1 MQCVIKAKQID
12 SYCCVQFV
20 WNSNYVLLEKKLSS
34 TEAWKSKMAS
44 SKIDNILTW
53 YKKNF
58 GLPTPV
64 FVRTLIVW
72 AAFYSGKMQL
82 LLLLVIAVAA
92 SLVSAEQPPPE
103 EDKIGTF
110 KENSFGITGTV
121 YKNDTDSLR
130 FPNFTFNGC
139 IKIIFALNNRK
150 NFNLCC
156 FIYHPITHATKWFKK
171 SYDICICI

>member
-58 GLPTPV
+58 GLSMVV
-64 FVRTLIVW
+64 FVCTSIVW

-82 LLLLVIAVAA
+82 LLILIIAVAA
-92 SLVSAEQPPPE
+92 SLVSAEQPPSE
-103 EDKIGTF
+103 EDKVGTF
-110 KENSFGITGTV
+110 ESNIFGISGTV

-130 FPNFTFNGC
+130 ITNFFYNGLQFSNC
-139 IKIIFALNNRK
+139 
-150 NFNLCC
+150 
-156 FIYHPITHATKWFKK
+156 P
-171 SYDICICI
+171 

>member
-1 MQCVIKAKQID
+1 
-12 SYCCVQFV
+12 
-20 WNSNYVLLEKKLSS
+20 
-34 TEAWKSKMAS
+34 MAS

-92 SLVSAEQPPPE
+92 SLVSAEQPPSE
-103 EDKIGTF
+103 EDKVGTF
-110 KENSFGITGTV
+110 ESNIFGISGTV

-130 FPNFTFNGC
+130 ITNFFYNGLQFSNC
-139 IKIIFALNNRK
+139 
-150 NFNLCC
+150 
-156 FIYHPITHATKWFKK
+156 P
-171 SYDICICI
+171 